1 MAISVAAHSAQQ
13 SGARVQPGVP
23 GLQPGAA
30 SPSACGKQA
39 AVSEVSNS
47 YGFPQLPMPPTFP
60 MGPMFGFP
68 FLPGALVCCNNHL
81 ISYDLAPVHDLRAAD
96 AVRPCSSRRLF
107 RCPIQG
113 ASTAQLDLLSSKA
126 LGYVHQAPAG
136 PRRTRAWAL
145 LLHSNGTCPA

>member
-23 GLQPGAA
+23 GLQPAAA

-39 AVSEVSNS
+39 AVSEVSNL

-68 FLPGALVCCNNHL
+68 FLPGALVSCNNHL
-81 ISYDLAPVHDLRAAD
+81 ISFDLAPVLDLRAAD
-96 AVRPCSSRRLF
+96 ALWPCSSRRLF
-107 RCPIQG
+107 RCPIQRPG
-113 ASTAQLDLLSSKA
+113 TAQLLLLRFKA
-126 LGYVHQAPAG
+126 LDYLHETPSS
-136 PRRTRAWAL
+136 RLSTRAWLL
-145 LLHSNGTCPA
+145 LLHSTGPCP